1 MSKIEFPA
9 ALKIAWVDEKVSA
22 LEEGMRLHPSH
33 LNLPEVAAPWG
44 CRITEIAPY
53 GTSYHSV
60 IIDGT
65 YDIDSGDG
73 FLSHATRYKFF
84 DALGFLPAFERTDSV
99 KVMAKVGYVDGDEDR
114 PVHMVVNKL
123 NKP

>member
-33 LNLPEVAAPWG
+33 LRLKESAAPWG
-44 CRITEIAPY
+44 CRISEILPY
-53 GTSYHSV
+53 GTSNHSV
-60 IIDGT
+60 TIDGT
-65 YDIDSGDG
+65 YHIDSGDG
-73 FLSHATRYKFF
+73 FLSHAHKYPFLAMGELPVF
-84 DALGFLPAFERTDSV
+84 DKMDTV

>member
-9 ALKIAWVDEKVSA
+9 ALKIAWVYETVSA

-33 LNLPEVAAPWG
+33 LNLREDVAPWG
-44 CRITEIAPY
+44 CRISEITPY
-53 GTSYHSV
+53 GTSDHSV
-60 IIDGT
+60 MIDGT
-65 YDIDSGDG
+65 YYIDSGDG
-73 FLSHATRYKFF
+73 FLSHATKYPFMALRGELPVF
-84 DALGFLPAFERTDSV
+84 DKMDAV
-99 KVMAKVGYVDGDEDR
+99 KVMARVGYVNGDEDR

>member
-22 LEEGMRLHPSH
+22 LEEGMRLHPKH
-33 LNLPEVAAPWG
+33 LHLKESAAPWG
-44 CRITEIAPY
+44 CRISMITPY
-53 GTSYHSV
+53 GSSNHSV

-65 YDIDSGDG
+65 YHIDSGDG
-73 FLSHATRYKFF
+73 FLSHAHKHPFMSMGELPVF
-84 DALGFLPAFERTDSV
+84 DKMGTV

-114 PVHMVVNKL
+114 PVHMIVNKL
-123 NKP
+123 NKA